1 MRPPRPAAA
10 CGVTGAASPGGVPL
24 PPPVAARAAPGGQAH
39 DGRRRLQA
47 ELAEH
52 AGDVLLVP
60 DLGELAVA
68 RRRIRPRALRPRRC
82 QPYDVGSLAA
92 GSRGWNRGWRWD
104 CRSCSV
110 AGVELSGPAGL
121 REMAPIAATLPAAEH
136 GGYGAWPAHWRRARS
151 ASRLGWRAHAGG
163 LANLAAAIH
172 GGHAHLVAGR
182 AIGRRAARAGLGPAA
197 PLTRPA
203 TLRPLSLPLWL
214 GSWAT
219 WVPAVIRGRAARRAG
234 GGRWCS
240 ASVGAIGRFLAGGGL
255 TGSRTASLRCRST
268 RAPNFFGI
276 HSDAVIRAHRPPAG
290 P

>member
-1 MRPPRPAAA
+1 MAAREGQQGRKCQKPGRRRVRPPRPAAA
-10 CGVTGAASPGGVPL
+10 CGVTGAASPGSVPL
-24 PPPVAARAAPGGQAH
+24 PPVAACAAPGGQA
-39 DGRRRLQA
+39 
-47 ELAEH
+47 
-52 AGDVLLVP
+52 
-60 DLGELAVA
+60 
-68 RRRIRPRALRPRRC
+68 RC
-82 QPYDVGSLAA
+82 SCDVGSLAA

-214 GSWAT
+214 GSCGYMGAGGDPWA
-219 WVPAVIRGRAARRAG
+219 GCRRAG